1 MIQKFK
7 YLNCVGG
14 CMVRPY
20 EEEQAERLNDRQLK
34 TLFTI
39 FSRYFTETYKQFKW
53 KVDIGMADIGIFSN
67 DAQSRRGENL
77 RVEVRY
83 DARGKVLE
91 AIINKRIQQ
100 TFPVTGGETPRELG
114 QLARNIFK
122 WVKGEM
128 DKI

>member
-1 MIQKFK
+1 
-7 YLNCVGG
+7 
-14 CMVRPY
+14 
-20 EEEQAERLNDRQLK
+20 
-34 TLFTI
+34 
-39 FSRYFTETYKQFKW
+39 
-53 KVDIGMADIGIFSN
+53 MADIGIFSN